1 MREATGWRDRM
12 DNEKMTMEQRI
23 EAFYRQSGG
32 PNNDRIPELLEKH
45 ILHAKDHGM
54 PGYRE
59 TFEDGIMDV
68 VLNDPSL
75 LLLYERIQRW
85 RLKRRAE
92 GGDMAALKERIES
105 LEREVARLRET
116 IDRMMREQDR
126 KSTRLNSSHVKISYA
141 V

>member
-45 ILHAKDHGM
+45 LLHAKDHGM

-116 IDRMMREQDR
+116 IDRMMREQASAGD
-126 KSTRLNSSHVKISYA
+126 SESP
-141 V
+141 

>member
-1 MREATGWRDRM
+1 TGNRDGGIGM
-12 DNEKMTMEQRI
+12 EKEKLTMEQRM

-32 PNNDRIPELLEKH
+32 PNNDRIAELLENH
-45 ILHAKDHGM
+45 LLNAKDHGM

-105 LEREVARLRET
+105 LERGVARLRET
-116 IDRMMREQDR
+116 IDRMMREQASAGDS
-126 KSTRLNSSHVKISYA
+126 KSP
-141 V
+141 

>member
-1 MREATGWRDRM
+1 MG
-12 DNEKMTMEQRI
+12 NEKMTMEQRI

-45 ILHAKDHGM
+45 LLDGKDHGM

-85 RLKRRAE
+85 RLQRRSE
-92 GGDMAALKERIES
+92 SGDIASLKERIES
-105 LEREVARLRET
+105 LEREVIRLKET
-116 IDRMMREQDR
+116 IDRMIQERAAAGESENEADGKDR
-126 KSTRLNSSHVKISYA
+126 GKG
-141 V
+141 

>member
-1 MREATGWRDRM
+1 M
-12 DNEKMTMEQRI
+12 EKEKLTMEQRM

-32 PNNDRIPELLEKH
+32 PNNDRIAELLENH
-45 ILHAKDHGM
+45 LLNAKDHGM

-85 RLKRRAE
+85 RLQRRSE
-92 GGDMAALKERIES
+92 SGDIASLKERIES
-105 LEREVARLRET
+105 LEREVIRLKET
-116 IDRMMREQDR
+116 IDRMIQERAAAGESKNEADGKDR
-126 KSTRLNSSHVKISYA
+126 GKG
-141 V
+141 

>member
-1 MREATGWRDRM
+1 MGHRYGVIGMEK
-12 DNEKMTMEQRI
+12 EKMTMEQRI

-45 ILHAKDHGM
+45 LLDGKDHGM

-85 RLKRRAE
+85 RLKRRSE
-92 GGDMAALKERIES
+92 NGDVASLKERIES

-116 IDRMMREQDR
+116 IDRMIQEQASAK
-126 KSTRLNSSHVKISYA
+126 KSESP
-141 V
+141 